1 MGTLGFGMALTISCR
16 ATAPRADEN
25 RLGEAV
31 TTTAKP
37 VDRAPKYSELLLWDN
52 LPSQA
57 DNPIVRV
64 GVASCKLD
72 HAYVSCVIRNTDG
85 VESLLDAAVSSGL
98 RHQMIGQRKELE
110 FESRVLADVA
120 CDKTESSL
128 PPYSSAAAQCRFG
141 HVRAFNEAVIDGDL
155 ALELLS
161 LTRGDAALSDQ
172 KDDSTGVISCQ
183 VVSRK
188 IQVNCSMRRVMR
200 AGISDDARVLARGES
215 VALSEKMIET
225 LQEIRKY
232 SGDATTHVIPGELAG
247 SVRCAVDDAAL
258 ETAGRRSAQC
268 VIRM

>member
-1 MGTLGFGMALTISCR
+1 
-16 ATAPRADEN
+16 
-25 RLGEAV
+25 
-31 TTTAKP
+31 
-37 VDRAPKYSELLLWDN
+37 
-52 LPSQA
+52 
-57 DNPIVRV
+57 
-64 GVASCKLD
+64 
-72 HAYVSCVIRNTDG
+72 
-85 VESLLDAAVSSGL
+85 
-98 RHQMIGQRKELE
+98 
-110 FESRVLADVA
+110 
-120 CDKTESSL
+120 
-128 PPYSSAAAQCRFG
+128 
-141 HVRAFNEAVIDGDL
+141 VRAFNEAVIDGDL